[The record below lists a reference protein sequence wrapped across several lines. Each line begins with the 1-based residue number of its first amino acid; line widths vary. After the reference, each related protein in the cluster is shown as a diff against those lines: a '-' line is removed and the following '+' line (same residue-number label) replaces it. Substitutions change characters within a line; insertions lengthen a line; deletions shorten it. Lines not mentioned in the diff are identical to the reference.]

1 MLENK
6 DKANMPSV
14 LYYVPNRNEKAID
27 KYVSCL
33 PIAWGIFN
41 AMRRLR
47 NVVEKKF
54 AAFKRSFNHAVKVT
68 NKIELP
74 VCIGGRLPLIFICLF

>member
-27 KYVSCL
+27 KYVSYS

-41 AMRRLR
+41 AMRRLLD
-47 NVVEKKF
+47 
-54 AAFKRSFNHAVKVT
+54 A
-68 NKIELP
+68 
-74 VCIGGRLPLIFICLF
+74 CLC